1 MICPDCGNECSTEA
15 TACPQCAHPF
25 IERETVIRQPVV
37 PVVAPVEA
45 RKVVVRDVPREKSFP
60 NWLFAPIAIVLVVLV
75 FAILYMMRDTREDE
89 AAANANSRVR
99 ETAAANSRT
108 TTTTSTSTVPQTVN
122 PAQSAGGSTV
132 TVPSTDSSIPSSS
145 TVTTAPNNLPS
156 SGSSSTTVPQAGSGT
171 TATES
176 IPKDK
181 GDLKVKATIVG
192 NRGSQPVK
200 AEKFYLLDKD
210 LESILSKA
218 GIEMEAGDYASTLG
232 AAIADPNRKDLLQ
245 KCLAAIK
252 PHIIASTLTDATGAA
267 QFKGVKPDS
276 YYLFGVH
283 KIGNSASV
291 WNTSISIQAGDNSI
305 NLDGTAPSATNG
317 GISSSGY

>member
-15 TACPQCAHPF
+15 TACPQCARPF
-25 IERETVIRQPVV
+25 VEPATVVRQPVV
-37 PVVAPVEA
+37 PVVAPVVAPVEP

-60 NWLFAPIAIVLVVLV
+60 NWMFAPIAIVLVVLV

-89 AAANANSRVR
+89 AQNNANLRVR

-108 TTTTSTSTVPQTVN
+108 TTSTVPQTVN

-132 TVPSTDSSIPSSS
+132 TVPSSQSSVPSSS
-145 TVTTAPNNLPS
+145 TTTTAPNNLPP
-156 SGSSSTTVPQAGSGT
+156 SGSSTVSTVPGSTTT
-171 TATES
+171 DT
-176 IPKDK
+176 IPRDK
-181 GDLKVKATIVG
+181 GDLKVKATIIST
-192 NRGSQPVK
+192 RGSQPVK

-218 GIEMEAGDYASTLG
+218 GIAMEAGDYASTLG

-252 PHIIASTLTDATGAA
+252 PHIIASTQTDSTGAA
-267 QFKGVKPDS
+267 QFKGVKPNS

-291 WNTSISIQAGDNSI
+291 WNTSISIQPGDNSI
-305 NLDGTAPSATNG
+305 DLNGSAPSATTG
-317 GISSSGY
+317 GLSNSGY